1 MEAIKNCDLLIIDEA
16 HRVSPNGQAYKELLD
31 QFDSF
36 APTTSKLL
44 GLTAS
49 PERRTGDQKDQLGL
63 AFDAIIDC
71 ADIEELIKEKVLVP
85 AEYFSFFIHDL
96 ELEKMD
102 ISTGDFP
109 VEQLSNAIIKSSMI
123 DYACKVYEEQKVK
136 IKKHPYP
143 HGFVRMFSL
152 LKKQKEKF

>member
-1 MEAIKNCDLLIIDEA
+1 M
-16 HRVSPNGQAYKELLD
+16 
-31 QFDSF
+31 
-36 APTTSKLL
+36 

-85 AEYFSFFIHDL
+85 AEYKSFFIHDL

-123 DYACKVYEEQKVK
+123 DYACKIYMEQRKSIKGKPISAWFCPDVLVAEETKDR
-136 IKKHPYP
+136 
-143 HGFVRMFSL
+143 F
-152 LKKQKEKF
+152 

>member
-1 MEAIKNCDLLIIDEA
+1 
-16 HRVSPNGQAYKELLD
+16 
-31 QFDSF
+31 
-36 APTTSKLL
+36 
-44 GLTAS
+44 
-49 PERRTGDQKDQLGL
+49 
-63 AFDAIIDC
+63 
-71 ADIEELIKEKVLVP
+71 
-85 AEYFSFFIHDL
+85 
-96 ELEKMD
+96 MD

-136 IKKHPYP
+136 LKKHPYP

>member
-1 MEAIKNCDLLIIDEA
+1 M
-16 HRVSPNGQAYKELLD
+16 
-31 QFDSF
+31 
-36 APTTSKLL
+36 
-44 GLTAS
+44 TAS

-123 DYACKVYEEQKVK
+123 DYACKIYEEQKGK
-136 IKKHPYP
+136 IKKTPISAWFCP
-143 HGFVRMFSL
+143 DVL
-152 LKKQKEKF
+152 VAEETKEKNFKL

>member
-1 MEAIKNCDLLIIDEA
+1 M
-16 HRVSPNGQAYKELLD
+16 
-31 QFDSF
+31 
-36 APTTSKLL
+36 
-44 GLTAS
+44 
-49 PERRTGDQKDQLGL
+49 
-63 AFDAIIDC
+63 
-71 ADIEELIKEKVLVP
+71 P

-136 IKKHPYP
+136 KIRKLPIS
-143 HGFVRMFSL
+143 HGFVLMCWFQET
-152 LKKQKEKF
+152 KKEKF